1 MIQGDVLLNALVN
14 ANILIILA
22 YALWCSA
29 RWLLNHFGARDAHD
43 TQLRLLNTVFL
54 AIVVSPF
61 LYLALQAV
69 QARLGG
75 QMNLTLS
82 DMVVAYYLNGGF
94 EMSAVELERMVL
106 LRERVTADVMQARS
120 PWAIAVIALLATGF
134 LVGLARL
141 ACSVCCL
148 RRIVRESYPWR
159 RFGRVHLRLS
169 DRTLVPFSTRG
180 LRNYYVVLPEHML
193 GQGDE
198 LKVAL
203 AHEFQHLRQ
212 GDITWEIVLE
222 ILKPVFFLNP
232 AYHAWK
238 RQVEHLRELNCDAHV
253 LARGRIG
260 MRTYCETLMNVC
272 QQTLRRD
279 RVFAVAVPKVTL
291 VTAERAGRRSFG
303 HQCGLEH
310 RIRTLLNPRNAR
322 ASRLV
327 FALVGLPLVALILGA
342 SMALQSPGDWSQDR
356 LMLSTVVNL
365 ERLDKINSLSAFGQP
380 PVD

>member
-1 MIQGDVLLNALVN
+1 MIPADALLNAFVN
-14 ANILIILA
+14 ANILIVLA
-22 YALWCSA
+22 YALWCGA
-29 RWLLNHFGARDAHD
+29 RWGLGQFGARDAHD

-54 AIVVSPF
+54 AIVASPF
-61 LYLALQAV
+61 LFLALQAA
-69 QARLGG
+69 QSALGG

-94 EMSAVELERMVL
+94 EMSAADLERMVL
-106 LRERVTADVMQARS
+106 LRNRVTADVIQAHS
-120 PWAIAVIALLATGF
+120 PWAIAMIAVFVTGL

-141 ACSVCCL
+141 FCSVFCL
-148 RRIVRESYPWR
+148 RRIVRGSYPWR
-159 RFGRVHLRLS
+159 RFGRVQLRLS

-180 LRNYYVVLPEHML
+180 LRNFYVVLPEHML

-198 LKVAL
+198 VKVAL

-222 ILKPVFFLNP
+222 LLKPLFFLNP

-238 RQVEHLRELNCDAHV
+238 RQVEQLRELSCDAHV

-260 MRTYCETLMNVC
+260 VRTYCETLMNVC

-291 VTAERAGRRSFG
+291 VTAERAGGRG
-303 HQCGLEH
+303 GGQGGLEH
-310 RIRTLLNPRNAR
+310 RIRTLLSPRDAR
-322 ASRLV
+322 APRLAH
-327 FALVGLPLVALILGA
+327 ALVGLPLVVLILGA

-365 ERLDKINSLSAFGQP
+365 ERLDKINRLSAFGQP
-380 PVD
+380 PQD